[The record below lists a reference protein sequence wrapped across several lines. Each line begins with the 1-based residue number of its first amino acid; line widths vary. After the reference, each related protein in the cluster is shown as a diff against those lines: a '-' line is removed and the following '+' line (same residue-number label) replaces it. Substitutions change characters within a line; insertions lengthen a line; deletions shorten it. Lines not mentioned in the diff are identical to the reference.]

1 MPGKGAPRAEMGL
14 FCLFLCY
21 YMPMEQLIF
30 LDTETTGNDVNKDR
44 LSQVSYKTA
53 DGFYTGYFKP
63 PVPMSVKAMSIT
75 NITNKMLADK
85 ESFKGSTMMD
95 DLAARLAKGIMV
107 AHNAKF
113 DAAMLEAEGMS
124 VPRRI
129 CTFRV
134 ARELDP
140 ENQIPEYS
148 LQYLR
153 YFLELEVEN
162 ATAHDAEGDVKVLYA
177 LFLRLFEKMKKEVGD
192 SEEKALER
200 MMEISARP
208 SLFRLFNFG
217 KYKDKKIAEVA
228 RTDRRYLQWMLD
240 KKMEE
245 GGQDEDWIHTL
256 QYYLDGGEA

>member
-1 MPGKGAPRAEMGL
+1 MKE
-14 FCLFLCY
+14 
-21 YMPMEQLIF
+21 LIF
-30 LDTETTGNDVNKDR
+30 LDTETTGNDVATDR
-44 LSQVSYKTA
+44 LSQVCYKTS
-53 DGFYTGYFKP
+53 DGMYKGYFKP

-85 ESFKGSTMMD
+85 PSFRGSAMID
-95 DLAARLAKGIMV
+95 DLQARLKDGILV

-113 DAAMLEAEGMS
+113 DCAILEAEGMS
-124 VPRRI
+124 IPHRI

-153 YFLELEVEN
+153 YFLELEVED
-162 ATAHDAEGDVKVLYA
+162 AFAHDAEGDVKVLYG
-177 LFLRLFEKMKKEVGD
+177 LYQRLLAKMMSPQGGSASGGKDGL
-192 SEEKALER
+192 SEEKAIEL
-200 MMEISARP
+200 MVDISSRP

-228 RTDRRYLQWMLD
+228 KTDRGYLQWMLD
-240 KKMEE
+240 RKYEE

-256 QYYLDGGEA
+256 EYYLGNN